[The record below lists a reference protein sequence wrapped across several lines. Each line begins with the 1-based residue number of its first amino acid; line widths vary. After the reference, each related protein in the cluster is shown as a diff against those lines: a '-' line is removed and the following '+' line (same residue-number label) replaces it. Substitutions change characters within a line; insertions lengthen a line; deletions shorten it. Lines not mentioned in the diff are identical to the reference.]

1 MHDFSSLQKMLAM
14 VFVCILLVLEDV
26 GVILQRASLR
36 DFSLIVKQGTDE
48 DWGSTSSHKIK
59 IIQVI

>member
-14 VFVCILLVLEDV
+14 AFVCILLVLEDV

-36 DFSLIVKQGTDE
+36 DFSLIVKQGEDK
-48 DWGSTSSHKIK
+48 DWGSCSSHKIK

>member
-1 MHDFSSLQKMLAM
+1 MLAM
-14 VFVCILLVLEDV
+14 AFACILLLLENV

-36 DFSLIVKQGTDE
+36 DFSLIVKQGEDE
-48 DWGSTSSHKIK
+48 DWGSCSSHKIK